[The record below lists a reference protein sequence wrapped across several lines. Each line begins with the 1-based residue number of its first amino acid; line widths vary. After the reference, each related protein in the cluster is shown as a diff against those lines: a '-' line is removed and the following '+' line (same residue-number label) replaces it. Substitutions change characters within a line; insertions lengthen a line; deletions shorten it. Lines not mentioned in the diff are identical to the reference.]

1 MSLED
6 DSLEGSIIIV
16 QENPVIKESESIY
29 KSGIDHRF
37 FTDPEK
43 KFVADKP
50 LLNLFNRNN
59 KWRTVADIV
68 KETGLSERT
77 VQYTCRRFIKH
88 EIFEESNVTEM
99 RVYHKYK
106 NRHPVTRLYRLIAKS
121 KNGTRKN
128 PRKYENH
135 KKRQSRSNR

>member
-6 DSLEGSIIIV
+6 DSLEGSIIV
-16 QENPVIKESESIY
+16 RETPVIKEPKSIY

-37 FTDPEK
+37 FTNPEK

-50 LLNLFNRNN
+50 LLNLFKKNT
-59 KWRTVADIV
+59 WRTVADIV

-77 VQYTCRRFIKH
+77 VQYVCRRFIKH
-88 EIFEESNVTEM
+88 EIFEESNVTKVG
-99 RVYHKYK
+99 VYHKYK

>member
-16 QENPVIKESESIY
+16 QENPVIKESKSKY
-29 KSGIDHRF
+29 KSGIEHRF
-37 FTDPEK
+37 YQNPEK
-43 KFVADKP
+43 KFVSDEP

-77 VQYTCRRFIKH
+77 VQYVCRRFIKH
-88 EIFEESNVTEM
+88 EIFEESNITKVG
-99 RVYHKYK
+99 VYHKYK
-106 NRHPVTRLYRLIAKS
+106 NRHPDTRLYRLATKS
-121 KNGTRKN
+121 KNGARRNT
-128 PRKYENH
+128 RKYENH
-135 KKRQSRSNR
+135 TKRKSRSNR